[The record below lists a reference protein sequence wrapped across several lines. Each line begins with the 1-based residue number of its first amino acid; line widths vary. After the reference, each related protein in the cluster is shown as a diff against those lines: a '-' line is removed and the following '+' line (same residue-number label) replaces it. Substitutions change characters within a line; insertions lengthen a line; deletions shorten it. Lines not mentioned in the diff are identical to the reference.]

1 MTLALLAMTI
11 VGLGLVALGGFALA
25 ARVHRQGE
33 APATEEPSPE
43 TCLDVFG
50 TCLIA
55 FDGDRATLVA
65 GRDSLEALSA
75 ALGVA
80 GANAVVDELTG
91 RDPRLRERVMA
102 LRTAGQ
108 AFELET
114 ADGVTIAGR
123 PAGALALLRLSQTPP
138 AAAAAADTDTL
149 AAFVAERPEPCWIA
163 DANGAPTWV
172 NRAWLAAV
180 GAQSLAEAR
189 ERGLTLDGEADRM
202 AHEAARAGEART
214 LLRWVRIGGERRALR
229 FRAQPLEAGAGVWSE
244 DVTEVESAAAR
255 ISGQEAAQE
264 AIFDLVADAIAV
276 FDPERR
282 LTFHN
287 GAFTSLWDLEPAWLA
302 ERPSHGELLD
312 RLRRHG
318 RLPEQGDYARFKAAE
333 LARHEALA
341 SASET
346 IWRLPDERTIR
357 VASRPHP
364 RGGLT
369 MVFSD
374 VTPELRLRSQFNHLL
389 QVQQA
394 TLDKLSDAVAVFGAD
409 ARLSLHNEAF
419 ETFWSVTAAQ
429 LPTGLEFDALVELG
443 RRRLHDLQFWRDLKG
458 RITDPDPAARAPV
471 LREVVTADRRIV
483 AHQSRPLPDGATLI
497 GFADITDTRQLERA
511 LADREAALHET
522 ERLKRE
528 FVGSVSYELRTPLT
542 TILGYAEL
550 LEQEGG
556 GLDPRSRSHL
566 TSIRTAGAQLARSI
580 DNVLEMAQFDAG
592 DVGPDMGDVD
602 VAGLIISAAKRWN
615 GPAGEAGVGIVTE
628 LGEALGLMRGDT
640 RRLDDMLDHLME
652 NALRHTPAGGSV
664 TLSAERALGEV
675 RLQVSDTG
683 RGIPFH
689 VQAHIFDRFS
699 GHDRASSGLGLALVK
714 ALVELHGGWVSLE
727 SEPGAGAT
735 FTCHLP
741 EAAEAPEAR
750 PELF

>member
-1 MTLALLAMTI
+1 MTI
-11 VGLGLVALGGFALA
+11 VGLGLVALGGFALV
-25 ARVHRQGE
+25 ARARRRGGE
-33 APATEEPSPE
+33 SVAEGPSPE
-43 TCLDVFG
+43 TCLDIFG

-55 FDGDRATLVA
+55 FDGDQATLVA
-65 GRDSLEALSA
+65 GRDSLDTLSSA
-75 ALGVA
+75 FGVT
-80 GANAVVDELTG
+80 GAHAVIDDLAS
-91 RDPRLRERVMA
+91 RDPRLHERVTA
-102 LRTAGQ
+102 LRNAGE
-108 AFELET
+108 AFEVET
-114 ADGVTIAGR
+114 ADGVTISGR
-123 PAGALALLRLSQTPP
+123 SAGALALLRLTRTGPVV
-138 AAAAAADTDTL
+138 AAAADMDTL
-149 AAFVAERPEPCWIA
+149 AAFVAERPEPCWIV
-163 DANGAPTWV
+163 DASGVPTWV

-180 GAQSLAEAR
+180 GVPSLAEAR
-189 ERGLTLDGEADRM
+189 ERGLTLDGEADRI
-202 AHEAARAGEART
+202 ANEAAHAGEVRDI
-214 LLRWVRIGGERRALR
+214 LRWVRIGDERRSLR
-229 FRAQPLEAGAGVWSE
+229 FRAQPLETGAGVGVWSE

-264 AIFDLVADAIAV
+264 AIFDLVADAIAI

-287 GAFTSLWDLEPAWLA
+287 AAFTSLWDLEPAWLA
-302 ERPSHGELLD
+302 ERPSHGEMLD

-341 SASET
+341 GASET

-389 QVQQA
+389 QVQRA

-409 ARLSLHNEAF
+409 GRLSLHNEAF
-419 ETFWSVTAAQ
+419 EAFWGVSAAQ

-497 GFADITDTRQLERA
+497 GFADITDTRQLEQA

-550 LEQEGG
+550 LEQEGRD
-556 GLDPRSRSHL
+556 LDPRSRGHL
-566 TSIRTAGAQLARSI
+566 ASIRTAGAQLARSI

-602 VAGLIISAAKRWN
+602 VAALVVS
-615 GPAGEAGVGIVTE
+615 AGERWSVDAREASVALEVVP
-628 LGEALGLMRGDT
+628 GEALSLMRGDA
-640 RRLDDMLDHLME
+640 RRLSDMLDHLME

>member
-1 MTLALLAMTI
+1 MMMI
-11 VGLGLVALGGFALA
+11 GLGLGALGGLAFA
-25 ARVHRQGE
+25 ARVRRRGGE
-33 APATEEPSPE
+33 TVADGPSPE
-43 TCLDVFG
+43 TCLDAFG

-65 GRDSLEALSA
+65 GQDSLEALSA
-75 ALGVA
+75 TLGVA
-80 GANAVVDELTG
+80 GAGAVVEDLAR
-91 RDPRLRERVMA
+91 RDPRLRDRMTA
-102 LRTAGQ
+102 LRTAGE
-108 AFELET
+108 AFEMET
-114 ADGVTIAGR
+114 AGGVTIAGR
-123 PAGALALLRLSQTPP
+123 PAGALALLRLSGTRPEV
-138 AAAAAADTDTL
+138 AAAADMDTL

-163 DANGAPTWV
+163 DANGVPTWV

-189 ERGLTLDGEADRM
+189 ERGLTLDGEADRI
-202 AHEAARAGEART
+202 ANEAARAGEVRAI
-214 LLRWVRIGGERRALR
+214 LRWVRIGGERRALR

-276 FDPERR
+276 FDTERR
-282 LTFHN
+282 LSFHN
-287 GAFTSLWDLEPAWLA
+287 AAFTSLWDFEPAWLA

-333 LARHEALA
+333 LARHEVLA
-341 SASET
+341 SVSET
-346 IWRLPDERTIR
+346 IWRLQNERTIR

-409 ARLSLHNEAF
+409 GRLSLHNEAF
-419 ETFWSVTAAQ
+419 ETFWAVTAAQ

-458 RITDPDPAARAPV
+458 RITDPDPAARAPM

-497 GFADITDTRQLERA
+497 GFADITDTRQLEQA
-511 LADREAALHET
+511 LTDREAALHET

-550 LEQEGG
+550 LEQEGRD
-556 GLDPRSRSHL
+556 LDARSRGHL
-566 TSIRTAGAQLARSI
+566 GSIRTAGAQLARSI

-602 VAGLIISAAKRWN
+602 VATLVVS
-615 GPAGEAGVGIVTE
+615 AGERWSDAAREASVALEVVP
-628 LGEALGLMRGDT
+628 GEALGLMRGDA
-640 RRLDDMLDHLME
+640 RRLSDMLDHLME